1 MVVHVWDALVRA
13 LHWCLV
19 LAVTLSWLG
28 TFALAGVHQG
38 AGYAALAIVM
48 LRVLWGSVG
57 SRYARFAQFVRG
69 PRATWAYLKAV
80 LQRREP
86 RYLGHNPLGAC
97 MVLAL
102 LTSVAGL
109 ALTGW
114 LYTTDSFWGDAA
126 VELTH
131 LTLAWGLLALV
142 VLHVAGV
149 LFTSRRQRDN
159 LIAAMFNGCKPAR
172 NGDIPTACDE
182 SVR

>member
-1 MVVHVWDALVRA
+1 
-13 LHWCLV
+13 
-19 LAVTLSWLG
+19 
-28 TFALAGVHQG
+28 
-38 AGYAALAIVM
+38 
-48 LRVLWGSVG
+48 
-57 SRYARFAQFVRG
+57 
-69 PRATWAYLKAV
+69 
-80 LQRREP
+80 
-86 RYLGHNPLGAC
+86 